1 MKCCFFFVVVDRE
14 RERER
19 ERVSAPTY
27 AAAIIIVEAKCAF
40 DFAC

>member
-1 MKCCFFFVVVDRE
+1 MKCCFFFVVVD